1 VPGKQKIFLVSGV
14 SSGMGKAFAKFIQAK
29 GHNLIALVRNKT
41 SLVNFNCEQI
51 IELDYA
57 YPDRVEAAFHNFK
70 TKIDCFVNFA
80 AILPG
85 KSYDEYDDKSLAE
98 LMNINVISPSLII
111 KSIVPHIKE
120 NGSIIL
126 LGSVSAQK
134 GSYDDAYA
142 ASKGAIHSL
151 VKSLALK
158 LAPQIRVVG
167 LAPALCNNTR
177 MTQELVP
184 GRYQRNLE
192 TIPLK
197 QAAEVEDIAQIA
209 YFLSSDSSKFITG
222 SMLDVNGGQYLR

>member
-1 VPGKQKIFLVSGV
+1 MPDQTKTFLVSGV
-14 SSGMGKAFAKFIQAK
+14 SSGMGKAFAQLIQAK
-29 GHNLIALVRNKT
+29 GHNLIVLVRNKA
-41 SLVNFNCEQI
+41 SIEDFNYEQI

-57 YPDRVEAAFHNFK
+57 QPSKVEAAFHNFK
-70 TKIDCFVNFA
+70 TEIDCFVNFT
-80 AILPG
+80 AIIPG
-85 KSYDEYDDKSLAE
+85 KSYDEYDHQSLTE

-111 KSIVPHIKE
+111 KSIVPYIKE
-120 NGSIIL
+120 AGSIIL

-158 LAPQIRVVG
+158 LAPKIRVVG

-177 MTQELVP
+177 MTEELVP
-184 GRYQRNLE
+184 GRYQHNLE

-197 QAAEVEDIAQIA
+197 QAAEVEDIAQIT

-222 SMLDVNGGQYLR
+222 SMIDINGGQYLR